1 MGTHILWAG
10 LGMLIAATYGGY
22 AFSLGHPPYLAGA
35 AVLVFLAVVSLPF
48 FSEYSA
54 LNRGFKFSENDFETD
69 EKKLL
74 QPQNDAEIFSPEERR
89 RGASAW
95 RRHGLSRLAYKLLL
109 IIGVLL
115 LVGDIA
121 QLVLS

>member
-22 AFSLGHPPYLAGA
+22 AFSLGHSPYLAGV
-35 AVLVFLAVVSLPF
+35 AVLIFLAVVSLPF

-74 QPQNDAEIFSPEERR
+74 QPQSDVEVFSPRERR
-89 RGASAW
+89 RGDSAW

-109 IIGVLL
+109 VIGALL
-115 LVGDIA
+115 LAGDII
-121 QLVLS
+121 QLAIS